1 LLRVHRRQYLADCVE
16 DICVGLYRQSG
27 RKARHERV
35 RVIRP
40 TARPITVASPR
51 GPLVV
56 SCVEDLAAHSRLA
69 LQERIRVREVDAEGP
84 TPAVGPVQV
93 ADGRER
99 SFVVFI

>member
-1 LLRVHRRQYLADCVE
+1 LLWVHRRQYLADCVE
-16 DICVGLYRQSG
+16 DICVGLHRQSG
-27 RKARHERV
+27 GKARHERV

-40 TARPITVASPR
+40 TARPVTVASPR

-69 LQERIRVREVDAEGP
+69 LQERIRVREIDAQGP